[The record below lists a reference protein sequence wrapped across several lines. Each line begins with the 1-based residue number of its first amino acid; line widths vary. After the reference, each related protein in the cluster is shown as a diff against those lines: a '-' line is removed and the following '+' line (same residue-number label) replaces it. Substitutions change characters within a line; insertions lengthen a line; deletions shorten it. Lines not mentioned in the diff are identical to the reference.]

1 MCQMVDGPYCFS
13 FILLMQRQTFQ
24 PPTELNLTLFILKKK
39 VFSQSLFYIKTKP
52 SSEDLYRDIY
62 STCLHSV
69 QSLSCVH
76 FFLTPWTAA
85 RQAFL
90 SISNSWSLLKLM
102 SIELVMPSNNLIF
115 CRPLQSF
122 PASRFFPKSQF
133 FTSGGQSIGA
143 SAAASVPPMNIQ
155 N

>member
-1 MCQMVDGPYCFS
+1 MLDGGWPVLFQFHPAYAKADILATYRVKLNSFHIKKKS
-13 FILLMQRQTFQ
+13 IFIEFILH
-24 PPTELNLTLFILKKK
+24 
-39 VFSQSLFYIKTKP
+39 KTKP

-115 CRPLQSF
+115 CRPLQSV